1 MPTSTII
8 VGLTGGIGSGKSEVS
23 RRFEQ
28 LGITVVDADV
38 VAREVVNIG
47 SVALSEISAYF
58 GQDIL
63 NADGSLNR
71 AQLRS
76 RIFENS
82 DEKRWLENFLHPIIR
97 KEIVSQLAQSK
108 TPYTILSSPLLLET
122 KQNELVNRVLVVD
135 ATENMQLM
143 RASARDEN
151 NKDQIQKIMA
161 TQISRTE
168 RRQKA
173 DDIIENRGDF
183 NELDL
188 AVKKLHTFYLQL
200 TEQSHPF

>member
-173 DDIIENRGDF
+173 DRKS
-183 NELDL
+183 
-188 AVKKLHTFYLQL
+188 VV
-200 TEQSHPF
+200 